1 MTVTDRDNDSD
12 RDGDRDN
19 DSDRDG
25 DRDNDSDIFTVNER
39 VTVTDKQGVF
49 SLTQVK
55 LFPCP
60 FYCSSMC
67 PQKDPWDDCG
77 FTLYETY
84 RLDMRRLHVT
94 YIIIM
99 EN

>member
-1 MTVTDRDNDSD
+1 MTVIETVTETMTVIETVTETMTVT
-12 RDGDRDN
+12 
-19 DSDRDG
+19 
-25 DRDNDSDIFTVNER
+25 FTVNER
-39 VTVTDKQGVF
+39 VAVTNK
-49 SLTQVK
+49 QVK
-55 LFPCP
+55 LFPYP